1 MPIAGYSVGRDIQLS
16 IVWNG
21 QNYPLT
27 QLASFDARQVT
38 KEVTADDITTGF
50 EHQVNIPQRWEG
62 SLRYERTG
70 GGIDR
75 FIAAYEQAYF
85 QGQNVLNA
93 TMGVQI
99 TEPSGAVQKWKFLGV
114 IFVMEDAGK
123 FDLQDIVRQTLRFR
137 SRERVVIG

>member
-1 MPIAGYSVGRDIQLS
+1 MPIAGYSVGRDIVVS

-27 QLASFDARQVT
+27 QISSFDAHQVT
-38 KEVTADDITTGF
+38 KEVTADDLTTGF

-70 GGIDR
+70 GAVDR

-85 QGQNVLNA
+85 QGQDVLNA
-93 TMGVQI
+93 TMAVQVR
-99 TEPSGAVQKWKFLGV
+99 ESSGAVQKWKFLGV
-114 IFVMEDAGK
+114 IFVLEDAGK
-123 FDLQDIVRQTLRFR
+123 FDLQDIVRQTMRFR
-137 SRERVVIG
+137 ARERLVIG

>member
-1 MPIAGYSVGRDIQLS
+1 MPIAGYSVGRDITVS

-27 QLASFDARQVT
+27 QIASFDARQVT
-38 KEVTADDITTGF
+38 KEVSADDLTTGL
-50 EHQVNIPQRWEG
+50 EHQVNIPKRWEG

-70 GGIDR
+70 GAVDR
-75 FIAAYEQAYF
+75 FIAAYEQAYY

-93 TMGVQI
+93 TMAVRI
-99 TEPSGAVQKWKFLGV
+99 AEPSGGVQKWKFLGV
-114 IFVMEDAGK
+114 TFVMDEAGK

-137 SRERVVIG
+137 ARERVVIG

>member
-50 EHQVNIPQRWEG
+50 EHQVNILQRWEG

>member
-1 MPIAGYSVGRDIQLS
+1 MPIAGYSVGRDITVA

-21 QNYPLT
+21 QNYQLT

-38 KEVTADDITTGF
+38 KEVTADDLTTGF

-62 SLRYERTG
+62 SLHYERTG
-70 GGIDR
+70 GAIDR

-93 TMGVQI
+93 TMSVRIQ
-99 TEPSGAVQKWKFLGV
+99 EPSGAVQKWKFLGT

-137 SRERVVIG
+137 ARERMVN